1 MGMTAIYWSAI
12 LVFFLFPIF
21 WDGIPLSLSPM
32 RLKDISDCSMDGST
46 LKVIAM
52 ACMLVDHAAFLFLPE
67 GSPSCVALRTI
78 GRISFPV
85 FALMVSE
92 AYLHTTNRI
101 RYALTLV
108 FFAFVTDIPWML
120 VFGQGHN
127 VLFTLLA
134 GYMGICC
141 LDTLLRA
148 ARLHGSFLRGLL
160 HYPLAAVLLMLLPLA
175 CLLLQTDFSYQGFL
189 LVLCFHIFRGNL
201 LMRMLFGL
209 LIMSGE
215 IIAGE
220 VIAFTLLAFYNGER
234 GFIKGRVAKY
244 ACYVF
249 YPAHLLLLWCLKGLL
264 L

>member
-1 MGMTAIYWSAI
+1 MTAIYWSAI

-21 WDGIPLSLSPM
+21 WDGIPLSLYSM

-52 ACMLVDHAAFLFLPE
+52 ACMFVDHAAFLFLPE

-92 AYLHTTNRI
+92 AYLHTSNRI

-141 LDTLLRA
+141 LDTVLSDAHRCGSLKDSLLR
-148 ARLHGSFLRGLL
+148 
-160 HYPLAAVLLMLLPLA
+160 YPALVTVFFLLPLA
-175 CLLLQTDFSYQGFL
+175 CLFFCTDFSYQGFL
-189 LVLCFHIFRGNL
+189 LVLCFYFFRGDP
-201 LMRMLFGL
+201 LMQVLFGL

-249 YPAHLLLLWCLKGLL
+249 YPAHLLLLWWLHGLL
-264 L
+264 T